1 MNEYTVILVDDEK
14 EVRDSIL
21 RKLDWSL
28 LGFRVIGSAENGE
41 EALEM
46 AQRLQPDVVMT
57 DIKMPF
63 MDGLTFCQ
71 KLKKTQRNV
80 KIIIFSGFDEFE
92 YAKEAI
98 KLEVEE
104 YILKPINA
112 TELAN
117 VFERIH
123 TLIDQELD
131 EKRNIDKLARYY
143 QASLPILR
151 DQFIIGLLD
160 GQVAKERIEEF
171 NKHFELHLESQYY
184 TVSVVRFDSTDEVVD
199 INGSGI
205 SNSQLMVL
213 SLKKIVDENLDGVI
227 TFKSIVYLESIIII
241 AMLSSEA
248 QISQLIYTM
257 DHICKNA
264 KKVFDMNTTAGIG
277 RVCYELDELIG
288 SYKEALNAVDYR
300 VLMEPNQAIYIQDIE
315 PKMDPKSNIQE
326 ELLGK
331 IIKAIK
337 LGEKE
342 EIKESTGE
350 MVQFLRTA
358 NLSLEKYQF
367 FLIEILTEIFKIGR
381 SYGLNADGIVGRELE
396 LFEEFKK
403 INSMT
408 VLETKLL
415 GICMGF
421 RDSIRRERSDTTRLI
436 IERAKEY
443 INHNYSD
450 SSLSVDTL
458 STYLN
463 VSAGHFSTMFKRE
476 TGMTFINYLTK
487 TRLDTAL
494 QLLNTTDDKTYIIA
508 SKVGYEEPNYFSYV
522 FKKEYKIAPSKYR
535 ATKAENYEKK
545 S

>member
-21 RKLDWSL
+21 HKLDWEV

-46 AQRLQPDVVMT
+46 AERLQPDVVMT

-112 TELAN
+112 AELAL

-123 TLIDQELD
+123 TLIDKELD
-131 EKRNIDKLARYY
+131 EKRNIEKLARYY

-171 NKHFELHLESQYY
+171 NIHFELHLESKYY
-184 TVSVVRFDSTDEVVD
+184 AVSVVRFDSSGEAAD
-199 INGSGI
+199 INGPGI
-205 SNSQLMVL
+205 GNSQLMVL
-213 SLKKIVDENLDGVI
+213 SLKKIVDENLEGVI
-227 TFKSIVYLESIIII
+227 NFKSIVYLESIIVI
-241 AMLSSEA
+241 AMFSSES

-257 DHICKNA
+257 DHICRNA
-264 KKVFDMNTTAGIG
+264 KKVFNIDTTAGVG
-277 RVCYELDELIG
+277 RVCHELDELIG
-288 SYKEALNAVDYR
+288 SYQEALNAVDYR

-315 PKMDPKSNIQE
+315 PKVDTQSNIQE
-326 ELLGK
+326 EILSK
-331 IIKAIK
+331 MIKAIK
-337 LGEKE
+337 LGEKG
-342 EIKESTGE
+342 EIEESTKE
-350 MVQFLRTA
+350 MVYFLRTS

-367 FLIEILTEIFKIGR
+367 ILIEILTEIFKLGR
-381 SYGLNADGIVGRELE
+381 SYELNTNGIAGRELE
-396 LFEEFKK
+396 LFDEFKR
-403 INSMT
+403 INSMDI
-408 VLETKLL
+408 LESRLMA
-415 GICMGF
+415 ICMSF
-421 RDSIRRERSDTTRLI
+421 RDSIRRERSDTTRLM

-443 INHNYSD
+443 IHSHYNN

-458 STYLN
+458 SSYLN
-463 VSAGHFSTMFKRE
+463 VSAGHFSTIFKRE

-487 TRLDTAL
+487 TRLNMAL
-494 QLLNTTDDKTYIIA
+494 QLLNTTDDKTYVIA

-535 ATKAENYEKK
+535 ATKVENYEKK
-545 S
+545 N